1 MNPFNLILR
10 FLTLKLQLLV
20 LMILAY
26 ALVIKDTGYE
36 STVQSA
42 AVLYTSML
50 KILIKFSLPK
60 SASGHLVQGMLQRLW
75 GMRYFGALS
84 SSSDMK
90 RWLS

>member
-10 FLTLKLQLLV
+10 FLTLKLQLPV

-36 STVQSA
+36 SAVQYA
-42 AVLYTSML
+42 VVLYASML
-50 KILIKFSLPK
+50 KIWIKFSLPK
-60 SASGHLVQGMLQRLW
+60 SAPGHLVQRMLQRLW
-75 GMRYFGALS
+75 GMGYFGALFS
-84 SSSDMK
+84 SSGMK